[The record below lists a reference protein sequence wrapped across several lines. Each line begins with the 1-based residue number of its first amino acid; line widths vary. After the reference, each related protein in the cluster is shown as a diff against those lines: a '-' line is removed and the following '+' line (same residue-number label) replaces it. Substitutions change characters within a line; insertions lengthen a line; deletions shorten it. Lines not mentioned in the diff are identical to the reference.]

1 MNFDQAF
8 EKMIGHEGSYSFHPQ
23 DPGGETNH
31 GVTKRVAVA
40 NGYTGSMRDLPLDTA
55 KAIYRK
61 NYWDSVSADKL
72 PDDVR
77 FDVFDGA
84 VNSGVSQ
91 SAKWLQRAV
100 KVKDDGV
107 IGAQTI
113 AAAFATGPKLAARY
127 NGARLMFM
135 TNLHTWPA
143 FGKGWARR
151 VATNLLEN

>member
-8 EKMIGHEGSYSFHPQ
+8 RNMIGHEGGYIH
-23 DPGGETNH
+23 DLRDLGGETNH
-31 GVTKRVAVA
+31 GVTKRVAIA
-40 NGYTGSMRDLPLDTA
+40 SGYTGPMKELSLDTA

-107 IGAQTI
+107 IGPKTI

-135 TNLHTWPA
+135 TNLPTWPA

-151 VATNLLEN
+151 VATNLLDN

>member
-1 MNFDQAF
+1 MNFNQAF
-8 EKMIGHEGSYSFHPQ
+8 EKLIEHEGSYSFHPS

-40 NGYTGSMRDLPLDTA
+40 SGYSGAMKDLPLDTA

-72 PDDVR
+72 PEGVR
-77 FDVFDGA
+77 FDLFDGA

-100 KVKDDGV
+100 GVKDDGV

-113 AAAFATGPKLAARY
+113 AAAFVTGPKLNARY